1 MFLFLFRVFF
11 QQIVIRHKS
20 PPLGGGWVGLLL
32 LFGCNYNGGQPQYDD
47 LPTRGEINIAVD
59 ESYQL
64 LFDTEIYT
72 FQSFYK
78 YAKINASYKPESE
91 AVKDLLND
99 SVRLAVMSREL
110 TDNEKKYFEEKK
122 LIPRVTKIAV
132 DAVALIVNHNNPD
145 TSFTLDQIRSL
156 FSGKDTLWNQINSN
170 RNADPV
176 RIVFDNSGSGNARF
190 IKETILK
197 GEAFPRN
204 CFAVKSNPEVIAYV
218 NENPNAIG
226 VIGVNWISD
235 NDDSLSVN
243 FLKKVKVVGVS
254 NGKTKEFYKP
264 YQAYM
269 QLGDYPFCRNVY
281 IISREA
287 RAGLA
292 TGFASFVAG
301 DKGQRIILK
310 SGLVPAI
317 APVRII
323 EVK

>member
-1 MFLFLFRVFF
+1 MVVLFSCN
-11 QQIVIRHKS
+11 S
-20 PPLGGGWVGLLL
+20 PTVK
-32 LFGCNYNGGQPQYDD
+32 NYDD
-47 LPTRGEINIAVD
+47 TPTRGEIKIAVD

-78 YAKINASYKPESE
+78 YAKIHAIYEPESE
-91 AVKDLLND
+91 AVKHLLDD
-99 SVRLAVMSREL
+99 SVRFAVMSREL
-110 TDNEKKYFEEKK
+110 NENEKKYFEEKK
-122 LIPRVTKIAV
+122 LKPRITKIAV
-132 DAVALIVNHNNPD
+132 DAVALIINNNNPD
-145 TSFTLDQIRSL
+145 TNFTLDQIRSL
-156 FSGKDTLWNQINSN
+156 FSGKDTLWNRINSPGKK
-170 RNADPV
+170 DPV

-190 IKETILK
+190 IKENLLNND
-197 GEAFPRN
+197 AFPEN
-204 CFAVKSNPEVIAYV
+204 CFAVKSNPEVIDYV
-218 NENPNAIG
+218 NKNPNAIG

-235 NDDSLSVN
+235 RDDSVSVN
-243 FLKKVKVVGVS
+243 FLEKVKVVGIS
-254 NGKTKEFYKP
+254 NGKGSNFYRP

-281 IISREA
+281 IVSREA
-287 RAGLA
+287 RAGLG
-292 TGFASFVAG
+292 TGFAAFVAG